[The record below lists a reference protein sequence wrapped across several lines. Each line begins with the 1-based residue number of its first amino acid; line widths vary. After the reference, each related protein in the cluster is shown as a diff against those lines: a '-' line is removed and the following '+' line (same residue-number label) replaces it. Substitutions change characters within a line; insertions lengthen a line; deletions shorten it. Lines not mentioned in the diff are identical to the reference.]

1 MNILQFNVRLAEGG
15 AAGVALDLH
24 LRALQKGL
32 TSRFVYGYGKGGKKS
47 VSHHRYPQVI
57 KQTPRGTAIANIALF
72 RFLNRDLFGNLD
84 NLYRTVIQTSGPLVL
99 HFHVLHS
106 YWLNLAD
113 IVTFCEKV
121 KAQKPDV
128 TLVWTLHDHWSVTG
142 RCAFTDGCEGW
153 KSGCQKC
160 PTLSNYPPVRVDRA
174 HQLIG
179 GKRQRFRDM
188 LRLGC
193 RFISPSQ
200 HVAEA
205 FNSVYGAGRCQI
217 INNGIDLA
225 TEAILAQLSP
235 VPLNPGKP
243 RIAIVA
249 HDLRYD
255 GKTDQR
261 LVHDM
266 MALGEKIELHTFGKF
281 SPFTGQN
288 VVNHGFETDKR
299 KLMSALNEMDALV
312 FSSRVDNYPL
322 ILCEALSIG
331 VPVIAPTARRRRRC
345 WRNPAA
351 RLLPLQ
357 MYCAWRSGVSQR
369 LLRRYSAQRWT
380 PFVCVAASRT
390 AVNRCWRS
398 MSRSIRICSYLLLPL
413 IYLLVNVKIAQLGES
428 FPITIVTF
436 LPLLLLLFVERI
448 SVKKLMI
455 ALGIGAG
462 LTAFN
467 FLFGQSLNAGK
478 YVTSTMLFVYIVVI
492 IGMVWSIRFKTISVH
507 NHRKI
512 LRFFYLVVGIVVALA
527 AVEMA
532 QIILTGGSSIM
543 EGISKYLI
551 YSNSYVLNFI
561 KFGGKRTTALYFE
574 PAFFALA
581 LISIWL
587 SIKQFGIKTPKSD
600 AMILA
605 GIILSGSFSGV
616 MTFILFYLLEWAFQ
630 YLNKDAIKKKLP
642 LALVSLT
649 LFLVGVIIAFPYI
662 ATRLGD
668 LGTEGSSSYYR
679 IVGPLV
685 MVGYSLTHI
694 DGVVRFGSLYEY
706 VASFGIFNGA
716 DVGKTI
722 DNGLYLLI
730 IYFSWFAV
738 LMTLWYMGK
747 VLKMALNAFGD
758 NRNFRVQLYLFTPVS
773 LFFTGSIFSPE
784 YAFLIV
790 CPFILRKALKI
801 S

>member
-1 MNILQFNVRLAEGG
+1 
-15 AAGVALDLH
+15 
-24 LRALQKGL
+24 
-32 TSRFVYGYGKGGKKS
+32 
-47 VSHHRYPQVI
+47 
-57 KQTPRGTAIANIALF
+57 
-72 RFLNRDLFGNLD
+72 
-84 NLYRTVIQTSGPLVL
+84 
-99 HFHVLHS
+99 
-106 YWLNLAD
+106 
-113 IVTFCEKV
+113 
-121 KAQKPDV
+121 
-128 TLVWTLHDHWSVTG
+128 
-142 RCAFTDGCEGW
+142 
-153 KSGCQKC
+153 
-160 PTLSNYPPVRVDRA
+160 
-174 HQLIG
+174 
-179 GKRQRFRDM
+179 
-188 LRLGC
+188 
-193 RFISPSQ
+193 
-200 HVAEA
+200 
-205 FNSVYGAGRCQI
+205 
-217 INNGIDLA
+217 
-225 TEAILAQLSP
+225 
-235 VPLNPGKP
+235 
-243 RIAIVA
+243 
-249 HDLRYD
+249 
-255 GKTDQR
+255 
-261 LVHDM
+261 
-266 MALGEKIELHTFGKF
+266 
-281 SPFTGQN
+281 
-288 VVNHGFETDKR
+288 
-299 KLMSALNEMDALV
+299 
-312 FSSRVDNYPL
+312 
-322 ILCEALSIG
+322 
-331 VPVIAPTARRRRRC
+331 
-345 WRNPAA
+345 
-351 RLLPLQ
+351 
-357 MYCAWRSGVSQR
+357 
-369 LLRRYSAQRWT
+369 
-380 PFVCVAASRT
+380 
-390 AVNRCWRS
+390 

-492 IGMVWSIRFKTISVH
+492 IGMVWSIRFKTISAH

-630 YLNKDAIKKKLP
+630 YLNKDAIKKKLPLP